1 MELKYSSSLKTQPAH
16 WLSRLC
22 FVLCLIFCFAI
33 AHVGATEKS
42 KKGDR
47 LHQLQGQ
54 IKRTEQQLL
63 EQKEKREALFSSLR
77 DAEQEIAKVA
87 KVLRMTR
94 QELTRTR
101 DDLADAQKQQAE
113 LKVLYG
119 QQQSALQA
127 QIVSAYMS
135 GDHDYIKLLM
145 NQQEPGKIERSL
157 TYYQYMN
164 QARMENLEALKKTRR
179 QLARVERR
187 LAEQASRLQSLERR
201 QASEKAQME
210 ERQLARERALGKLKG
225 SLSGGRQQLV
235 QLQENERTVRNMIER
250 RRQREKLE
258 MDGLKALKGK
268 LSWPVNARISRNFG
282 SQRTGNIVWKGVMLN
297 AKEGTDVNTVHQGVV
312 VYADW
317 LKGFGLLM
325 VVDHGDGY
333 MSLYGHN
340 QALLK
345 RVGDRV
351 ESGEPIALVGKS
363 GGRSSAGLYFE
374 IRHQGQALD
383 PSAWCHRS

>member
-1 MELKYSSSLKTQPAH
+1 MAQLGSRAVNLEPVL
-16 WLSRLC
+16 WWGRLC
-22 FVLCLIFCFAI
+22 FVICVIFICLSAETI
-33 AHVGATEKS
+33 AAEKKS
-42 KKGDR
+42 NLR
-47 LHQLQGQ
+47 LHELQGQ
-54 IKRTEQQLL
+54 IKQTERQLE
-63 EQKEKREALFSSLR
+63 EQKAERQKLFAALRET
-77 DAEQEIAKVA
+77 EEEIAKVA
-87 KVLRMTR
+87 KTLRATR
-94 QELTRTR
+94 NELNRTSEELTS
-101 DDLADAQKQQAE
+101 AKQQQAE
-113 LKVLYG
+113 LTELYN
-119 QQQSALQA
+119 QQQSALQ
-127 QIVSAYMS
+127 QQLVSAYMS
-135 GDHDYIKLLM
+135 GDHDYIKLLL

-157 TYYQYMN
+157 SYYQYLN
-164 QARMENLEALKKTRR
+164 QARMDNLEGLKKTRR
-179 QLARVERR
+179 QLARIERQ
-187 LAEQASRLQSLERR
+187 LSEQASRLQSLERR
-201 QASEKAQME
+201 QSSEKEQME
-210 ERQLARERALGKLKG
+210 ERQLARERALSQLKG
-225 SLSGGRQQLV
+225 NLSGGRQQLI

-250 RRQREKLE
+250 RRQQEQLAMSGLE
-258 MDGLKALKGK
+258 ALKGK
-268 LSWPVNARISRNFG
+268 LEWPVNAPISRSFG
-282 SQRTGNIVWKGVMLN
+282 SERQGNIVWKGVMLN
-297 AKEGTDVNTVHQGVV
+297 AKEGTDVKTVHQGVV